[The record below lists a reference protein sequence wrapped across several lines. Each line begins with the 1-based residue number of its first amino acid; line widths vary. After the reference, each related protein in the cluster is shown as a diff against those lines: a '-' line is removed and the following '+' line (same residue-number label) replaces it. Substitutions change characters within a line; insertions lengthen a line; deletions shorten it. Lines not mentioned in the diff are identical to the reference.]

1 MTLPITIDE
10 IRYAV
15 VLLIGAGWPSSTV
28 VHKGGV
34 WDVSSGDAREVAV

>member
-10 IRYAV
+10 ILYAGRAPNWSG
-15 VLLIGAGWPSSTV
+15 LAELDRRAQR
-28 VHKGGV
+28 GV